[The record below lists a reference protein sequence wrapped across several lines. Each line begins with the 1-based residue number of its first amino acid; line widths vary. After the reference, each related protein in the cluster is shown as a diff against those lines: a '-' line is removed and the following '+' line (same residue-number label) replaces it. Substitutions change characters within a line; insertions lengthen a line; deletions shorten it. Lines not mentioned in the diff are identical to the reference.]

1 MNAGKKP
8 DPEMIDDE
16 NPEWTEQM
24 FKEAVPFSALPEGL
38 QKKLIRAARG
48 PQKAPTKEMIT
59 LRLSKSVLT
68 HFRETGKGWQTRID
82 EALVELVRQ
91 REAV

>member
-1 MNAGKKP
+1 MKKTP

-16 NPEWTEQM
+16 NPEWTDQM
-24 FKEAVPFSALPEGL
+24 FKEAVKFKDLPPDL
-38 QKKLIRAARG
+38 QKTLRRARG

-91 REAV
+91 REAA